1 MNYFKKSIALHKK
14 YNGKIEIKPKVSIK
28 NKNDLSTIYTPGV
41 AEVSKKIYKD
51 KNNAYK
57 LTMKGNSVAIV
68 SDGSAVLGLGNIG
81 PYAAIPVMEGK
92 SVIFKKF
99 VNIDAFP
106 ICVKTQNAKEII
118 NIAKNI
124 APNFA
129 AINLEDISAPRC
141 FEIENNLQNIGIPVM
156 HDDQHGTAIVV
167 LSALINSL
175 KIVKKNLTKIRIV
188 ISGAGAAGF
197 AIWKLLKMAGAKNI
211 VVCDS
216 KGIIYNQRSDI
227 KSIPHKQ
234 KIAKFTNKNI
244 KNGLLPDALKNADV
258 FIGVSAPN
266 ILKKE
271 WIKLMNKK
279 PIVFAMANPDPEILP
294 NKAKKA
300 GAYIVATGRS
310 DFLNQINNASAYPG
324 IFRGAIDARAEKIT
338 EKMKLSAS
346 YTLANL
352 VKNLNKNN
360 IIPSILNPK
369 THLAVTNAVK
379 KAWNT

>member
-14 YNGKIEIKPKVSIK
+14 HQGKIGIELKVSVK
-28 NKNDLSTIYTPGV
+28 NKNDLATIYTPGV
-41 AEVSKKIYKD
+41 AGVSREIYKD
-51 KNNAYK
+51 KSKVYN

-81 PYAAIPVMEGK
+81 AEAAIPVMEGK
-92 SVIFKKF
+92 AVIFKKF

-106 ICVKTQNAKEII
+106 MCVNTQNTKEII
-118 NIAKNI
+118 NIVKNI
-124 APNFA
+124 SPNFA

-141 FEIENNLQNIGIPVM
+141 FEIENSLQDIEIPVM

-175 KIVKKNLTKIRIV
+175 KIVKKDLTKIKIT

-197 AIWKLLKMAGAKNI
+197 AIWKLLKTAGAKNI

-216 KGIIYNQRSDI
+216 KGIIYNKRLDI
-227 KSIPHKQ
+227 KSILHK
-234 KIAKFTNKNI
+234 KEIAKFTNKNI
-244 KNGLLPDALKNADV
+244 NKGLLPDALKNSDV

-266 ILKKE
+266 ILKKD

-279 PIVFAMANPDPEILP
+279 PIIFAMSNPIPEILP
-294 NKAKKA
+294 SEAKKA

-324 IFRGAIDARAEKIT
+324 IFRGAIDARAKKIT
-338 EKMKLSAS
+338 VKMKLSAS
-346 YTLANL
+346 CALANL

-360 IIPSILNPK
+360 IMPNILNTK
-369 THLAVTNAVK
+369 THIAVAKAVK
-379 KAWNT
+379 KAS

>member
-1 MNYFKKSIALHKK
+1 MDYFKKSISLHKK
-14 YNGKIEIKPKVSIK
+14 HQGKIGIELKVSVK
-28 NKNDLSTIYTPGV
+28 NKEDLATIYTPGI
-41 AEVSKKIYKD
+41 AGVSKEIYKD
-51 KNNAYK
+51 KSKAYD

-81 PYAAIPVMEGK
+81 AEAAIPVMEGK

-106 ICVKTQNAKEII
+106 ICVNTQDTEEII
-118 NIAKNI
+118 NIVKNI
-124 APNFA
+124 SPNFA

-141 FEIENNLQNIGIPVM
+141 FKIENNLQNIEIPVM

-167 LSALINSL
+167 FSALINSL
-175 KIVKKNLTKIRIV
+175 KIVKKDLSKIKIT

-197 AIWKLLKMAGAKNI
+197 AIWKLLKTAGAKNI
-211 VVCDS
+211 IVCDS
-216 KGIIYNQRSDI
+216 KGIICDKRSDI
-227 KSIPHKQ
+227 KSILHK
-234 KIAKFTNKNI
+234 KEIAKSTNKNI
-244 KNGLLPDALKNADV
+244 KNGLLPDALKNSDV

-266 ILKKE
+266 TLKKE

-294 NKAKKA
+294 SEAKKA

-310 DFLNQINNASAYPG
+310 DFSNQINNASAYPG
-324 IFRGAIDARAEKIT
+324 IFRGAIDARAKKIT
-338 EKMKLSAS
+338 GKMKLSAS

-360 IIPSILNPK
+360 IMPSILDTK
-369 THLAVTNAVK
+369 THIAVANAVK
-379 KAWNT
+379 KAYKA